1 MLAFG
6 SVLGVQAQAQSF
18 SDYEW
23 KNEMAVVKEIPAEF
37 QKADAVIINNE
48 TYSRGVFSG
57 TFPYIE
63 QLATYRTQAH
73 VKIQS
78 EEALEDYKRIIVQKF
93 EGQIADYVQYK
104 TVDVRVRKK
113 DGKVIDYNVR
123 ELKRPELTE
132 EDDLYENRDRL
143 FIYEIPD
150 LAVGDEIETINIIES
165 KFLDQGRI
173 VNLYG
178 QYPTLKSSYSISVP
192 LKVQLKGS
200 IYNNMPT
207 PKVATTSTNRVYSW
221 EMENLRAVPEAN
233 SAGTIFTKDL
243 EYFVYELNFDA
254 FRADALSFSVQNWSD
269 LMWQYSEDFLKV
281 RVRKKKKLEAF
292 YEELFAQGAKAF
304 GKTPDKLAGIEKL
317 YLLNDFVAKKLQ
329 IVNKL
334 EDFEKSEGIE
344 YFLVNGK
351 SDYRNMM
358 RIYRDAFE
366 RFGVEYYLAVAK
378 NRFDGPMDMTF
389 VSNTQVNGYFFI
401 FKNGEGFSAIS
412 GTGAWGELPWS
423 FANTKILMKDLSDR
437 KSELKEI
444 NFQDAD
450 LVSENNKRF
459 SRSQVQINLEGNT
472 ITQKVSNSYSG
483 MYARGARG
491 RIIAASKPD
500 TLDKA
505 MTASFE
511 NIFEGKDN
519 VEFNVKGAKVQKFM
533 TTPPYDFKYGYTLTV
548 TNLMKQKEGKYSIKG
563 EELLGHNIRWVTN
576 AENRQ
581 LDYHVPFLGT
591 DTEELYLVFNKN
603 VELENAAELT
613 QKVDNEYA
621 SYEMNVTQM
630 KPNMIR
636 IQSIYQTKK
645 LFIPKEDV
653 MKLNMANEAF
663 EKVSDA
669 KFVFKPVK

>member
-6 SVLGVQAQAQSF
+6 SFWGIQAQAQSF

-23 KNEMAVVKEIPAEF
+23 KEEMAAVKEIPEEF

-63 QLATYRTQAH
+63 QLATYRTQSH
-73 VKIQS
+73 VKIQN

-104 TVDVRVRKK
+104 VVDVRVRKK
-113 DGKVIDYNVR
+113 DGKVIDYKVR
-123 ELKRPELTE
+123 DLKSPELTE

-150 LAVGDEIETINIIES
+150 LAVGDEIETVNVIES

-178 QYPTLKSSYSISVP
+178 RYPTLKSSYSISVP

-207 PKVATTSTNRVYSW
+207 PKVATTSTNRIYSW

-233 SAGTIFTKDL
+233 SSGTIFTKDL

-304 GKTPDKLAGIEKL
+304 GKTPDKLTGIEKL

-329 IVNKL
+329 IVGKL

-344 YFLVNGK
+344 YFLTNGK
-351 SDYRNMM
+351 ADYRNMM

-366 RFGVEYYLAVAK
+366 RFEVEHYLAVAK

-401 FKNGEGFSAIS
+401 FKNGEGFSAIN

-444 NFQDAD
+444 NFKDVD

-459 SRSQVQINLEGNT
+459 SRSQVQINLENNT

-483 MYARGARG
+483 LYSRGARG
-491 RIIAASKPD
+491 RIMAASKPD

-511 NIFEGKDN
+511 NIFDGKDK
-519 VEFNVKGAKVQKFM
+519 VEFNVKGSKVQKFM

-548 TNLMKQKEGKYSIKG
+548 NNLMKQKEGKYSIKG
-563 EELLGHNIRWVTN
+563 EDLLGHNIRWVVN

-603 VELENAAELT
+603 VELENAEELT

-621 SYEMNVTQM
+621 SYEMKVTQM

-636 IQSIYQTKK
+636 IQSTYQTKK

-653 MKLNMANEAF
+653 LKLNMANEAF

-669 KFVFKPVK
+669 RFVFKPVK